1 MKKNI
6 LRLVFLLTIVT
17 LPTLIYANNSEYNSI
32 KGLVINSESKKPL
45 PFATVIITNSD
56 IATTTNSE
64 GVFTI
69 KFPDKNI
76 NDKIVISFIGYEK
89 SEIALSE
96 LEKEENIIS
105 LTPVSISLSEIPVFP
120 TDVEQLISMILQRRE
135 LNYQKDS
142 ENYRAFYRESIR
154 KNKKYI
160 SLTEAVINVNYP
172 GYNSFRR
179 ERVNLV
185 IGRKNTD
192 YGKLDTLA
200 FKLQGGPL
208 SALMLDIMRRP
219 YLIFDESEINNYK
232 FNIESIDRKDDQL
245 LYLISFTPKL
255 INNTDLFS
263 GRYYVD
269 MKSLS
274 IISADFE
281 MDVSDKN
288 AAAKLFIKK
297 KPLMAKVYPT
307 KAVYKVT
314 YKNIDDVWA
323 LSYVRADVNF
333 KINWRRKLFN
343 SNYFTTIEM
352 VMTDKIL
359 NENLNSKTSD
369 RLRMNII
376 MEEAVEGFLDDDFW
390 GDYNIIEP
398 EQPIENAINR
408 IKKNLSNY

>member
-6 LRLVFLLTIVT
+6 LRLLFLITITSLTT
-17 LPTLIYANNSEYNSI
+17 LLYANNSEYNSI
-32 KGLVINSESKKPL
+32 KGLVINSENKKPL
-45 PFATVIITNSD
+45 PFATVVITNSD

-64 GVFTI
+64 GVFMI
-69 KFPDKNI
+69 KFPEKNANENLI
-76 NDKIVISFIGYEK
+76 TSFIGYEK
-89 SEIALSE
+89 TEVPLSE
-96 LEKEENIIS
+96 LDKEENIIS

-208 SALMLDIMRRP
+208 SALMLDVMRRP
-219 YLIFDESEINNYK
+219 YLIFDESEIKNYK
-232 FNIESIDRKDDQL
+232 FTIESIDRKDDKL
-245 LYLISFTPKL
+245 LYLISFTPKST
-255 INNTDLFS
+255 NSTDLFS
-263 GRYYVD
+263 GKYYVD
-269 MKSLS
+269 MESLS

-314 YKNIDDVWA
+314 YKNIDDVWS

-333 KINWRRKLFN
+333 KINWRRRLFN

-352 VMTDKIL
+352 VMTDKIS